1 MSEPLDIVA
10 EVAHLDRE
18 HAERAA
24 RAVLQTL
31 AERLSA
37 GEARQL
43 AAQLPAPLAGWLHTT
58 SAPEPFRYDEFLRR
72 VATRVGTDPAT
83 AARYA
88 RAVFWALGQTLSQ
101 DEIAD
106 LAAELPDDFAPVVA
120 EAQRRFFRA
129 VDAETFLSKLAEHA
143 RIPEPAA
150 RRVAD
155 AVMET
160 LAERISGGEV
170 DDLETVLPLELR
182 EPLERGK
189 ARSGGR
195 ATKMSLD
202 AFLERVGHELGVT
215 PLEARRFVEAAF
227 ITLRETVPAD
237 EFLDVTAE
245 LPYEYASVGA
255 RPRST

>member
-160 LAERISGGEV
+160 LV
-170 DDLETVLPLELR
+170 ETVLPLELR